1 MNLPARLN
9 TAAAQLDQPSGAP
22 AAHQLQLAL
31 QQTAASAGALSQP
44 AQAQAMVAQQRAM
57 DEAGAAVNTREK
69 LASDLVM
76 AHKVRLMEM
85 TGFAPAHQSLL
96 SMVQQAGVDSPQG
109 LLDRI
114 GMG

>member
-57 DEAGAAVNTREK
+57 DEAGTALESRAN
-69 LASDLVM
+69 LASQFLLGKVADL
-76 AHKVRLMEM
+76 KRM
-85 TGFAPAHQSLL
+85 TGVLGGSEQLAALG
-96 SMVQQAGVDSPQG
+96 ANSPQE
-109 LLDRI
+109 LLARI